1 MRLYLLV
8 THLVNSLN
16 AKRQKLFKLFI
27 YLIIIIL
34 EIKMEKP
41 KERHWRFQ
49 RQSVVTL
56 TDGDK
61 TSGGG
66 WRIGG
71 VQSQGEEEELKIT
84 HAAFV
89 SELSVNWRQIFSAG
103 RRLKFAHQSFSIGNP
118 HK

>member
-1 MRLYLLV
+1 
-8 THLVNSLN
+8 
-16 AKRQKLFKLFI
+16 
-27 YLIIIIL
+27 
-34 EIKMEKP
+34 MEKP

-49 RQSVVTL
+49 RQSIVTQI
-56 TDGDK
+56 DEDK

-89 SELSVNWRQIFSAG
+89 SVMHFQTQCQLEANIFSRKKIEVCTSKLLNWQPA
-103 RRLKFAHQSFSIGNP
+103 QIN
-118 HK
+118 